1 MLPQL
6 QLIHR
11 QKGVMP
17 APLANRPKLEPEDQ
31 AYVEAFQCLSAA
43 RSYNMS
49 GPNPLAVGEMMAYLR
64 GLTAFDLLGQRKRFV
79 RFMQMMDEAV
89 LAHHADKAE
98 AARKAKAG
106 AQPKGP
112 KKPTG

>member
-6 QLIHR
+6 EFLHR

-17 APLANRPKLEPEDQ
+17 APLAKRPKLEPEDQ
-31 AYVEAFQCLSAA
+31 AYVEAFQCLNLA

-49 GPNPLAVGEMMAYLR
+49 GPNPIAVVEMTTYLR
-64 GLTAFDLLGQRKRFV
+64 DLTTFDLLSQRKRFV

-89 LAHHADKAE
+89 LTHHADKAE
-98 AARKAKAG
+98 AMRKAKAS
-106 AQPKGP
+106 AQAARPNTP
-112 KKPTG
+112 AR

>member
-31 AYVEAFQCLSAA
+31 FYVEAFQCLNAA

-49 GPNPLAVGEMMAYLR
+49 GPNPLAVGEMTAYLR
-64 GLTAFDLLGQRKRFV
+64 DLTAFDLLSQRKRFV
-79 RFMQMMDEAV
+79 RFMQMMDDAV

-106 AQPKGP
+106 ARPKGP

>member
-6 QLIHR
+6 EFLHR

-17 APLANRPKLEPEDQ
+17 APLAKRPKLEPEDQ

-49 GPNPLAVGEMMAYLR
+49 GPNPIAVVEMTAYLR
-64 GLTAFDLLGQRKRFV
+64 DLTTFDLLSQRKRFV
-79 RFMQMMDEAV
+79 RFMQMMDDAV

-98 AARKAKAG
+98 AMRKAKAG
-106 AQPKGP
+106 AQSA
-112 KKPTG
+112 KPNKPAR

>member
-1 MLPQL
+1 MFV
-6 QLIHR
+6 LISTASLITSHPPTR
-11 QKGVMP
+11 SVAEGIEHFKEG
-17 APLANRPKLEPEDQ
+17 RHS
-31 AYVEAFQCLSAA
+31 EAFQCLNAA

-64 GLTAFDLLGQRKRFV
+64 DLTAFDLLSQRKRFV
-79 RFMQMMDEAV
+79 RFMQMMDDAV